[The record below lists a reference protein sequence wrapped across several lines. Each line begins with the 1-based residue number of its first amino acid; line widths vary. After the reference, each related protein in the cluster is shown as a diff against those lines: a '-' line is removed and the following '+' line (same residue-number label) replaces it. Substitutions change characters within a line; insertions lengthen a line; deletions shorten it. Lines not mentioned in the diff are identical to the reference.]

1 MSAPRISRRR
11 FAGRAAAAA
20 AGTALAA
27 RCGGAARTLH
37 VFNWADYIDPRV
49 VGQFE
54 RTQGCRVAIDTFD
67 SNESLYAKLKA
78 GGGGYDV
85 LVPSSYM
92 AKVMWSQGLLQPLD
106 RAKLP
111 NVRAIDPEYLRVA
124 LDPAMRYSVPYML
137 TNSGIAF
144 LPARTGPVAPSWAA
158 FGRTDLKGRM
168 TLLNDMRETLGAA
181 LKLLGHSLNTRAAR
195 EVEAARDVVIGWKKN
210 IARFESEQYRAG
222 LASGEF
228 LLVHGY
234 SGDVLQ
240 LARERADVAFTV
252 PLEGTSIACDDLV
265 IPKGAPDPDL
275 AHRFIEFLNEPDVA
289 ARNSNFIRF
298 VTANAAAR
306 ALLDPALARHPAVTL
321 DPEVRAKSEVIDD
334 LGADNALYVKAWD
347 AVKAAS

>member
-1 MSAPRISRRR
+1 MSARPISRRR
-11 FAGRAAAAA
+11 FVARSAAAA
-20 AGTALAA
+20 AGAALTA
-27 RCGGAARTLH
+27 RCGGGARTLH
-37 VFNWADYIDPRV
+37 LFTWADYIDPKV

-54 RTQGCRVAIDTFD
+54 ERAACRVAIDTFD

-106 RAKLP
+106 RTKLA
-111 NVRAIDPEYLRVA
+111 NARAIDPEYLKVA
-124 LDPAMRYSVPYML
+124 LDPAMTYSVPYML
-137 TNSGIAF
+137 TNSGIAY
-144 LPARTGPVAPSWAA
+144 LPARTGPVPPSWAA
-158 FGRTDLKGRM
+158 FGRADLKGRM
-168 TLLNDMRETLGAA
+168 TLLNDMRETLAAA
-181 LKLLGHSLNTRAAR
+181 LKLLGYSLNTRVAA
-195 EVEAARDVVIGWKKN
+195 EVAAARDVVIGWKKY

-240 LARERADVAFTV
+240 LARERSDVAFAV
-252 PLEGTSIACDDLV
+252 PREGTSIACDDLV
-265 IPKGAPDPDL
+265 IPKGAPEPDL

-298 VTANAAAR
+298 VTANLDAR
-306 ALLDPALARHPAVTL
+306 ALLDPAFAQHPAVTL
-321 DPEVRAKSEVIDD
+321 DPAVRSRSEVIDD
-334 LGADNALYVKAWD
+334 LGPDNVLYVKAWD
-347 AVKAAS
+347 AIKAAS